1 MSVFQVLK
9 IGRKLHPN
17 TVLIIDDYDKYDVYD
32 KDCYVIYQIL
42 NFDIKGKKN
51 LFIWNRIE
59 YLSYLVKKL
68 KEQKI
73 DYKVLCKRHG
83 YEIVDEDY
91 FSDNQYRRCLKSGKF
106 CYQRKQKIDQIYH
119 QFNYSLKRNPEK
131 VMEWVKKIEGII
143 YV

>member
-17 TVLIIDDYDKYDVYD
+17 TALIIDDYDKYYISD

-42 NFDIKGKKN
+42 NFGIKGKKN

-68 KEQKI
+68 KEQKL

-83 YEIVDEDY
+83 YEIVDEGC
-91 FSDNQYRRCLKSGKF
+91 F
-106 CYQRKQKIDQIYH
+106 QIT
-119 QFNYSLKRNPEK
+119 NI
-131 VMEWVKKIEGII
+131 VDV
-143 YV
+143 